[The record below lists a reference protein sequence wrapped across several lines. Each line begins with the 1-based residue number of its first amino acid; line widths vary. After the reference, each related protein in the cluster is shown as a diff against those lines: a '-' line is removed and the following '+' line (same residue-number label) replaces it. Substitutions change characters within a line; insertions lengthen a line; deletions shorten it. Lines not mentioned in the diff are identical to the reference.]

1 MKIVRSV
8 LPNIT
13 IVLNICLLVVIYL
26 DMRNP
31 MMGFLIDTPFLVL
44 SCSCCISSIATAVI
58 LYADKRNA
66 GKQDRRVRK
75 NVDLGLK
82 SE

>member
-1 MKIVRSV
+1 MKIVRSI
-8 LPNIT
+8 LPDIT

-31 MMGFLIDTPFLVL
+31 MMGFLMDAPFQVL
-44 SCSCCISSIATAVI
+44 AGSCCLSSIATAVI
-58 LYADKRNA
+58 LYADKRRSA
-66 GKQDRRVRK
+66 KAREMSRK
-75 NVDLGLK
+75 KVDLGLK

>member
-31 MMGFLIDTPFLVL
+31 MMGFLIGTPFLVL
-44 SCSCCISSIATAVI
+44 SGSCCISSIATAVI
-58 LYADKRNA
+58 LYADKRKT
-66 GKQDRRVRK
+66 GKVGRRVRK

>member
-1 MKIVRSV
+1 MKFLRSV

-31 MMGFLIDTPFLVL
+31 MMGFLMDEPFLVL
-44 SCSCCISSIATAVI
+44 AGSCCTCSIATAVI
-58 LYADKRNA
+58 LYADKRRMA
-66 GKQDRRVRK
+66 KAREKRRK
-75 NVDLGLK
+75 NIDLDLK